1 MGKTVLTIQGE
12 DFFINGAKTYAEIP
26 GSRTEAHGLLMN
38 ARFIQG
44 IFDDKQAPERFN
56 RFGRTFCPEQNTD
69 DLIRAL
75 PQWYRYGL
83 RAFTVG
89 FQGGG
94 PCFTIS
100 NETIENNPFGE
111 EGTTLDPAYRDRMH
125 RLILAA
131 DELGMV
137 VIVSFFYPGQVKRI
151 RDGRAVMNAVK
162 TASRFLRDGG
172 YTNVIIEV
180 CNEMD
185 VDKNHPIIH
194 EPEGM
199 AVLMEMAREASGG
212 LPVGCSGGGGS
223 SFEEVTRASDVI
235 LIHGNG
241 CSRQAYYNLIERV
254 RKQNPGKPVV
264 CNEDSQA
271 IGQMK
276 VAYGTHTSWGYYN
289 NLTKQEPPADW
300 SVLPG
305 EDLFFVHRMAQG
317 IGIDVPEIPLAEQVC
332 LLGMEAHLESEGRRW
347 IRVAALYPESIDS
360 VSFYSFPE
368 GAETVSGKLPKNSQ
382 CLYTCYDEPFS
393 MYYRWN
399 WLQDPWMGQPGERM
413 AAVVSF
419 RDGQTHVIL
428 SEDKR

>member
-12 DFFINGAKTYAEIP
+12 NFYINGIKMYTEIQ
-26 GSRTEAHGLLMN
+26 GSHPEAHGLLMN

-44 IFDDKQAPERFN
+44 VFDDKQAPERFN
-56 RFGRTFCPEQNTD
+56 RFGRMFCAERNTD

-111 EGTTLDPAYRDRMH
+111 EGITLDPAYRDRMH

-131 DELGMV
+131 DQLGMV

-151 RDGRAVMNAVK
+151 RDGLAVMHAVK
-162 TASRFLRDGG
+162 TASRFLREGG

-180 CNEMD
+180 CNEMN
-185 VDKNHPIIH
+185 VDKSHPIIH
-194 EPEGM
+194 QPEGM
-199 AVLMEMAREASGG
+199 AVLMEIAREASGG
-212 LPVGCSGGGGS
+212 LPVGCSYGGGGS
-223 SFEEVTRASDVI
+223 CEEVTKASDVI

-241 CSRQAYYNLIERV
+241 CSRQVYYNLIERV
-254 RKQNPGKPVV
+254 RRQNPGKPIV

-271 IGQMK
+271 IGQIK
-276 VAYGTHTSWGYYN
+276 VAYETHTSWGYYN

-305 EDLFFVHRMAQG
+305 EDLFFAHRMAQG
-317 IGIDVPEIPLAEQVC
+317 IGIEVPEIPLEEQVC
-332 LLGMEAHLESEGRRW
+332 LLGMEAHLTVEGKRW
-347 IRVAALYPESIDS
+347 IRVASLYPETIDS
-360 VSFYSFPE
+360 VAFHSFPGGTE
-368 GAETVSGKLPKNSQ
+368 AMPGKLPENSRL
-382 CLYTCYDEPFS
+382 LYTCYDEPFS
-393 MYYRWN
+393 MHYQCN
-399 WLQDPWMGQPGERM
+399 WLQGPWMGQPGERM

-419 RDGQTHVIL
+419 RDGQTLVKL
-428 SEDKR
+428 SEA